1 MATGSI
7 FIPQNARTLN
17 VRVWAP
23 GGLGGTLNGTSY
35 VTGQSG
41 GQSQVLGLTV
51 NGGGGGAFGGG
62 GGGTASGGT
71 VNISGVNGQ
80 AGQETPFPAP
90 GAGGAQ
96 GNLIGNTP
104 LPPSG
109 QKASAGLNGG
119 TGNRLEYTYFGNTWS
134 GSQTRD
140 LWDGSKYICRADGG
154 ARSCELGRPGNC
166 PTENIAGCQT
176 GYSYP
181 TCACGSCLGSC
192 YNTSS
197 VAGAG
202 GGGGEGGYASIIYD
216 RAQLEALGWLNT
228 TQSYTYSTS
237 GVDNGLVLINVS
249 TSNML
254 VKQSDSWSRVQDVY
268 IKDGGAWKK
277 VQKIYIKNNSGNWT
291 NVL

>member
-7 FIPQNARTLN
+7 FIPQNSRTLS
-17 VRVWAP
+17 VKVWAP

-41 GQSQVLGLTV
+41 GQSLVLGLTV
-51 NGGGGGAFGGG
+51 NGGGGGNFGGG

-71 VNISGVNGQ
+71 VNITGVNGQ

-96 GNLIGNTP
+96 GNLPGNTP

-109 QKASAGLNGG
+109 QKASSGLNGG
-119 TGNRLEYTYFGNTWS
+119 TGNRLEYTAFGNTWE
-134 GSQTRD
+134 GGQTIVVV
-140 LWDGSKYICRADGG
+140 YPNYVCRNDGG
-154 ARSCELGRPGNC
+154 SLSCSNAAPSNC
-166 PTENIAGCQT
+166 PTNQISGCQS
-176 GYSYP
+176 GYAYP
-181 TCACGSCLGSC
+181 SCSCGSCLGTC
-192 YNTSS
+192 YNSS
-197 VAGAG
+197 TVAGAA
-202 GGGGEGGYASIIYD
+202 GGGGEGAYASIIYN
-216 RAQLEALGWLNT
+216 RQQLESLGWLNT

-237 GVDNGLVLINVS
+237 GVDNGLVLINLS

-254 VKQSDSWSRVQDVY
+254 VKQSDSWSRVQNVY
-268 IKDGGAWKK
+268 IKDGGSWKQ
-277 VQKIYIKNNSGNWT
+277 VQQIYIKNNSGNWN

>member
-35 VTGQSG
+35 VTGESG

-51 NGGGGGAFGGG
+51 NGGGGGSTGGG
-62 GGGTASGGT
+62 AGGTASGGT
-71 VNISGVNGQ
+71 INITGVNGQ
-80 AGQETPFPAP
+80 AGQESPFVAP

-119 TGNRLEYTYFGNTWS
+119 TGNYQFVTGSVTTY
-134 GSQTRD
+134 
-140 LWDGSKYICRADGG
+140 
-154 ARSCELGRPGNC
+154 PGQSACTFSILN
-166 PTENIAGCQT
+166 
-176 GYSYP
+176 
-181 TCACGSCLGSC
+181 CGSNQTCVNNILAICCGTASGC
-192 YNTSS
+192 PVTSDTYETR
-197 VAGAG
+197 AGAG

-216 RAQLEALGWLNT
+216 KAQLEALGWLNT

-254 VKQSDSWSRVQDVY
+254 IKQSGSWSRVQNVY

-277 VQKIYIKNNSGNWT
+277 VQQIYLKNNSGNWN